1 MPDLAVT
8 VPWISPTPYAEAV
21 NYRAAPRIE
30 ERIET
35 LRYRPLNPVVVVLVS
50 AFFSL
55 MALVTLG
62 QTERMVAAVEL
73 SCTRGGPNVCE
84 VRRSWG
90 PFTRRTAVPIER
102 VQGVVVN
109 THRGK
114 NNSSFSVDLVSKE
127 GSSIEL
133 LRPTSRT
140 TAESMRTRVLAALRD
155 PEPGETTLPTQESAP
170 VGGFFVGLLSL
181 AIWSVML
188 LFTRTARV
196 EVDLHRRV
204 LRFHGQRFPFPPVRR
219 TFRLDE
225 VESAFLRVTYSSK
238 GGASYEPVLILRDG
252 EHFGTIGNSVGT
264 QARGRRVVEELER
277 VLGVMRAEESE
288 ARGV

>member
-1 MPDLAVT
+1 M
-8 VPWISPTPYAEAV
+8 
-21 NYRAAPRIE
+21 NYRAAPRLE

-35 LRYRPLNPVVVVLVS
+35 LRFRPLHPLVVLLVS
-50 AFFSL
+50 GFFSL

-62 QTERMVAAVEL
+62 QAERMVAAVEL
-73 SCTRGGPNVCE
+73 SCTRGGPNACE

-90 PFTRRTAVPIER
+90 PFTRGTTVSIDR

-114 NNSSFSVDLVSKE
+114 NNSSFSVELVSKD

-155 PEPGETTLPTQESAP
+155 REPGETTLPTQESAP
-170 VGGFFVGLLSL
+170 VGGFFVGLLAL
-181 AIWSVML
+181 GIWSVML

-196 EVDLHRRV
+196 EVDFNRRV
-204 LRFHGQRFPFPPVRR
+204 LHFHLQRLPFPPRRR

-238 GGASYEPVLILRDG
+238 GGASYEPILILRDG
-252 EHFGTIGNSVGT
+252 EHFGTIGNSVST
-264 QARGRRVVEELER
+264 QARGRRFVEDLER
-277 VLGVMRAEESE
+277 VIGVMRAEENA
-288 ARGV
+288 ARGGG